1 MMCYLLLTYSLF
13 LFTCCSVGHC
23 EPSVE
28 LCGSSVDL
36 CYILCGLVDPVVD
49 LMDSSLISLDPLCT
63 SVDSMWICVN
73 PLWILCGTLRS
84 PAKMFC
90 ENLSDV
96 MEPVSLRFHRLM
108 CMLCWLRFYKTGFP
122 PSSAAFVMHSK
133 NKKWERE
140 RKGREPVNDYGAP
153 LQEDESRVPGARR
166 TAIQPKT

>member
-1 MMCYLLLTYSLF
+1 MYSGSDKPLTFGSDQPGWSLPE
-13 LFTCCSVGHC
+13 G
-23 EPSVE
+23 PSTW
-28 LCGSSVDL
+28 GSQ
-36 CYILCGLVDPVVD
+36 
-49 LMDSSLISLDPLCT
+49 
-63 SVDSMWICVN
+63 N
-73 PLWILCGTLRS
+73 

-153 LQEDESRVPGARR
+153 SSVAALVPPGGRVKSARGQAHSNSTKKKEVR
-166 TAIQPKT
+166 PQDSIGVK